1 MGNYGGSLKLD
12 SSGLWDLMFLAVEYE
27 DKELVL
33 YDAVQFSITAKNTVN
48 FSNRLDKSN
57 WAAASD
63 ARMQLLD

>member
-1 MGNYGGSLKLD
+1 
-12 SSGLWDLMFLAVEYE
+12 MFLAVEYE

-57 WAAASD
+57 
-63 ARMQLLD
+63 